1 MTNKRFLDMNG
12 LEEYIHLAKSTIYKK
27 VSRNEIPHMKVGSRT
42 LFDINVIDRWLENG
56 GRLDDELPKLPNL

>member
-1 MTNKRFLDMNG
+1 MTNNRFLDMTG

-27 VSRNEIPHMKVGSRT
+27 VSRNEIPHLKVGSRT

-56 GRLDDELPKLPNL
+56 GRLDDELPKLPEL